1 MNGRKLYREYLK
13 SLQLDCKEFIELKD
27 DAYYGVQEVTYK
39 DSDGSKKTKSIDP
52 VKMIHWIIRSFDNG
66 VWDNYKGTKNET

>member
-39 DSDGSKKTKSIDP
+39 DSEGNKRTKSIDP
-52 VKMIHWIIRSFDNG
+52 VKMVH
-66 VWDNYKGTKNET
+66 